1 MMDFPQFKNVYKA
14 RGIDLLPHRSPFLF
28 IDELVSAD
36 ETGAL
41 GTYTFT
47 DEKNDFFKGHFP
59 DYPIVPGVVLIE
71 AMSQV
76 AGAAVVARKVL
87 GPQAAFALAAVDEV
101 RFRRPVRPG
110 DTLVTHVKII
120 RERLPLGY
128 YDLFG
133 YVDGE
138 LAVVGKVKCMLLN
151 GRS

>member
-1 MMDFPQFKNVYKA
+1 MQFPELKNTFNQP
-14 RGIDLLPHRSPFLF
+14 GESLLPHRKPFLF
-28 IDELVSAD
+28 VDELVAAD
-36 ETGAL
+36 ETGSI
-41 GTYTFT
+41 GKYTFT
-47 DEKNDFFKGHFP
+47 NEKNDFFKGHFP

>member
-1 MMDFPQFKNVYKA
+1 MQLPELKCKFNIK
-14 RGIDLLPHRSPFLF
+14 GEDLLPHRPPFLF
-28 IDELVSAD
+28 VDELVSAD
-36 ETGAL
+36 ETGSI
-41 GTYTFT
+41 GKYTFT
-47 DEKNDFFKGHFP
+47 VEKNDFFKGHFP

-101 RFRRPVRPG
+101 RFKRPVRPG

-128 YDLFG
+128 YDLYG
-133 YVDGE
+133 YVGEE

-151 GRS
+151 GRD